1 MTTNRVFTFTGE
13 GPMEGAA
20 LGVSELVRVELE
32 RHGWGAMRCG
42 CGDSAEHVPLMFEAI
57 VEAETPQDMIGY
69 TLDNHLEFNANLFEV
84 AVPAVSVILAALA
97 GELSTRAR
105 DHLLITLWRLA
116 AGDAHNTEQAL
127 GRIGL
132 GGECRAKT
140 REGLWLIL
148 QLGLTGSADDA
159 DTAADL
165 RELIDLD
172 DGRSAFYQALLRQRA
187 STKTERRRSH

>member
-1 MTTNRVFTFTGE
+1 
-13 GPMEGAA
+13 
-20 LGVSELVRVELE
+20 
-32 RHGWGAMRCG
+32 
-42 CGDSAEHVPLMFEAI
+42 MFEAI
-57 VEAETPQDMIGY
+57 IEAETPQDMIGY
-69 TLDNHLEFNANLFEV
+69 TLDNHLELNENLFEV

-97 GELSTRAR
+97 GELSALAR

-127 GRIGL
+127 GRVGL
-132 GGECRAKT
+132 GDECRAKA

-165 RELIDLD
+165 CELIDLD
-172 DGRSAFYQALLRQRA
+172 DNRSALYQALLRERA
-187 STKTERRRSH
+187 SAKSKRRRSH